1 MKKSRHGIEL
11 DIKNQEQP
19 TDQDRAQDSSSKN
32 IPGTGPQGDDDAGK
46 VPEPEHKQR
55 NPAKKK

>member
-11 DIKNQEQP
+11 DKENQEQP

-32 IPGTGPQGDDDAGK
+32 IAGSGPQSDGAGE

-55 NPAKKK
+55 NPAEKK

>member
-11 DIKNQEQP
+11 DKKNQEQP

-32 IPGTGPQGDDDAGK
+32 IPGTGPQSDDAGK
-46 VPEPEHKQR
+46 VPDLEHKR
-55 NPAKKK
+55 CNPAEKK

>member
-11 DIKNQEQP
+11 DNKNQEQP

-32 IPGTGPQGDDDAGK
+32 IPGTGPQSDDAGE

-55 NPAKKK
+55 NSAEKK

>member
-11 DIKNQEQP
+11 DKKNQEQP

-32 IPGTGPQGDDDAGK
+32 IPGTGPQSDDAGK
-46 VPEPEHKQR
+46 VPDLEHKQC
-55 NPAKKK
+55 NPAEKK